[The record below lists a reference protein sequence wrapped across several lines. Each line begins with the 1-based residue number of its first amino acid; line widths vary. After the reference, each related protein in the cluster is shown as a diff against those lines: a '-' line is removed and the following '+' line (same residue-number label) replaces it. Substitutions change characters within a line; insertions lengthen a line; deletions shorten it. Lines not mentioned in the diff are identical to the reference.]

1 MSLLLL
7 FSATAPWQSTLA
19 ATARRLASE
28 GHSEVAVVTALM
40 ACETATERALA
51 YWIRKRGISDL
62 ENAMTD
68 LLSSYSL
75 ANEKVRAL
83 YVSLSGDKIQDA
95 SFWPQFKAAA
105 KLRGEVVHS
114 GKRATP
120 DQATAAVVAAEA
132 FVNHIGAAAK

>member
-7 FSATAPWQSTLA
+7 FNLTAPWQSTLL

-51 YWIRKRGISDL
+51 YWIQKRGIPDL
-62 ENAMTD
+62 ESAMSD

-75 ANEKVRAL
+75 ANEKIRAL
-83 YVSLSGDKIQDA
+83 YVALSGDKIQDA

-105 KLRGEVVHS
+105 KLRGDVVHS

-120 DQATAAVVAAEA
+120 DQASAAVTAAEA
-132 FVNHIGAAAK
+132 FVHHIGAAAR